1 MAHLFACRHGQNED
15 NVTNT
20 LNGHRDLPLTDL
32 GRAQAQAL
40 AKKLRDE
47 GTTFDEIY
55 CSPLSRAKDTAE
67 YLALGLGLKV
77 KILPE
82 IIERDFGILT
92 GKKTPD
98 DIPKYAKE
106 TVQGDKILYFVDGE
120 GVETFEQAYLRVSA
134 VIDEMNRRHPGKKV
148 LLVCHGDVMMMLR
161 AVKRKISWKE
171 GLLLPYIGN
180 TELFDLEKEEAAEII
195 RKERLNF

>member
-1 MAHLFACRHGQNED
+1 MAYLYACRHGQNED

-32 GRAQAQAL
+32 GRAQGQAL

-47 GTTFDEIY
+47 GASFDEIY
-55 CSPLSRAKDTAE
+55 SSPLMRAKDTAE
-67 YLALGLGLKV
+67 YLALSLDMKV

-92 GKKTPD
+92 GKKSPD
-98 DIPKYAKE
+98 DIAEYATE
-106 TVQGDKILYFVDGE
+106 TVQGDKILYFVNGE
-120 GVETFEQAYLRVSA
+120 GVETFEQLYQRVSS
-134 VIDEMNRRHPGKKV
+134 VIEEINKRHPGKKV

-171 GLLLPYIGN
+171 GLSLPYIGN
-180 TELFDLEKEEAAEII
+180 TELLDLEKEEAAEIL